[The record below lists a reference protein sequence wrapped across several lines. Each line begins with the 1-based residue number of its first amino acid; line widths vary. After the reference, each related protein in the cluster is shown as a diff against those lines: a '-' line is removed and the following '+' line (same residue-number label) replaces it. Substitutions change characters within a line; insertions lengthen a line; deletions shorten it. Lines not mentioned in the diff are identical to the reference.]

1 MPVRFRLPAGAVS
14 RTPQRHEYPDS
25 RDGTSGPDLHHGPPQ
40 PLIWLARIFTSSWVA
55 AGSDESLTTLPAGR
69 SRFTKPAVTG
79 LPNRLIRGSIS
90 GALLAVWMLSP
101 PGRKECRGM

>member
-40 PLIWLARIFTSSWVA
+40 PLIWLARIFTSSCVA
-55 AGSDESLTTLPAGR
+55 AGRAESCRTAHAALMCLTSFSAR
-69 SRFTKPAVTG
+69 G
-79 LPNRLIRGSIS
+79 LAR
-90 GALLAVWMLSP
+90 
-101 PGRKECRGM
+101 